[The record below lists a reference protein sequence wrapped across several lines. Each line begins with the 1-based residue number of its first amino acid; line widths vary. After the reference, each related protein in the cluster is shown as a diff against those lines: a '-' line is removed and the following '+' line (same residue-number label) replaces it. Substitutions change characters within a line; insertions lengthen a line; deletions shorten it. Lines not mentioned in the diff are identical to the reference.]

1 VHQII
6 PITEEEFGANSAVR
20 SAVVSDPWVLLVL
33 DSGKVVV
40 FSMNPKSKDMDV
52 HPQMTKV
59 NVSPRWCIV
68 SDIRASLFVDL
79 FSKGRNRI
87 SCLWKLLLDR
97 IPWSLVRLPSNGSEM
112 TTMMWIYMVTRK

>member
-1 VHQII
+1 LRVNLEIRVHQII

-33 DSGKVVV
+33 DSGRVVV

-59 NVSPRWCIV
+59 NVYPLSI
-68 SDIRASLFVDL
+68 
-79 FSKGRNRI
+79 
-87 SCLWKLLLDR
+87 
-97 IPWSLVRLPSNGSEM
+97 
-112 TTMMWIYMVTRK
+112 